1 MAGWLMAWVMTLAGC
16 SADALSEETPDNGT
30 GEAMSSESYINL
42 RIVNNSQP
50 QTRTTVPATE
60 AENAIYDGILVFF
73 VGNGE
78 TVAKLK
84 SAVVI
89 DQLINNPGTT
99 ASVDVV
105 QRTPLNLH
113 PYPASGSG
121 KIYVLALLNTTST
134 GFTVRNNMLY
144 LNSNSLIGYTRS
156 QLQNSV
162 INSIGSPDRH
172 VGLYMA
178 SKPKGTGSTPEQT
191 AIQIYD
197 PGALN
202 PSKYLYDN
210 PSDITP
216 SSDKLTLNVERAAAK
231 VKVTNDIG
239 TDVLTNINL
248 DGNSSRHP
256 KVHTMSWAVNNFNT
270 KSYALRDGTG
280 ETFTP
285 VALAASGH
293 SGVSDFGVYQQ
304 RAHQSGDAVYIAE
317 NTSATETEVIVEVRL
332 KDESNVLLD
341 NCYKYELW
349 GTTIFF
355 TDESHVI
362 TYFKQEWTA
371 SFHNNFPHI
380 GNKDAEEVFC
390 STKIV
395 INSDNSVTVTV
406 SNPSFTGTGE
416 QDDLAS
422 LSSILSGT
430 LTGYREGKMYYTYK
444 IKTETSSDV
453 WENKVLRNNAYNL
466 TLVEDDPISLPSITG
481 IGRPTP

>member
-30 GEAMSSESYINL
+30 GEVMSNESYINL

-50 QTRTTVPATE
+50 QTRTTEAATE

-78 TVAKLK
+78 TVASLK

-144 LNSNSLIGYTRS
+144 LNSTSLSDYTRS

-162 INSIGSPDRH
+162 INSIGSLDRH

-197 PGALN
+197 PGAAT
-202 PSKYLYDN
+202 PSAYLYDN
-210 PSDITP
+210 PADITP
-216 SSDKLTLNVERAAAK
+216 SSGKLTLNVERAAAK
-231 VKVTNDIG
+231 VKVTNGIS
-239 TDVLTNINL
+239 TNALTSINL

-256 KVHTMSWAVNNFNT
+256 KVHNMTWAVNKYNT
-270 KSYALRDGTG
+270 ESYALNGG
-280 ETFTP
+280 SGHTFTP
-285 VALAASGH
+285 VKLAASGY
-293 SGVSDFGVYQQ
+293 SGASDFAVYQQ
-304 RAHQSGDAVYIAE
+304 RSHQSGDAEYIAE
-317 NTSATETEVIVEVRL
+317 NTSTPETEVIVEVQL
-332 KDESNVLLD
+332 KDGSFLMDDCYAFFPLD
-341 NCYKYELW
+341 DGGFRENTFHDLYTSASQFVAYLKSGWGYQKGNYYLSDRSADDIFENMKLEL
-349 GTTIFF
+349 
-355 TDESHVI
+355 
-362 TYFKQEWTA
+362 A
-371 SFHNNFPHI
+371 
-380 GNKDAEEVFC
+380 
-390 STKIV
+390 
-395 INSDNSVTVTV
+395 DNGAVTVT
-406 SNPSFTGTGE
+406 FTMDTFGY
-416 QDDLAS
+416 
-422 LSSILSGT
+422 SSDE
-430 LTGYREGKMYYTYK
+430 LTGLTNLKTFLEGHTRGFKNGKMYYTFS
-444 IKTETSSDV
+444 IPSID
-453 WENKVLRNNAYNL
+453 RNNAYNL
-466 TLVEDDPISLPSITG
+466 MLQTSSITA